1 MSVRLSL
8 AEQIAQLQEA
18 APVDFDPEDTL
29 AGAEPAEDLPE
40 TTARE
45 HYVEVGPSAL
55 RKLQSV
61 ADPKYAGVKTSRKQ
75 LLEGSDGDAN
85 DLEEEEEEENY
96 SQGGSEVE
104 SDAESRNE
112 GDQDQDESIPSQSE
126 PEEDSDAEE
135 RHAPSPPP
143 PKPRNDVE
151 PEPAEDLPSTLRKTR
166 DEDRKKGKAVSQQIA
181 IWETL
186 LDARIR
192 LQKSVIAANR
202 LPPSS
207 HLAPYT
213 EVEECRQSLDKML
226 EEAFLLSDELFDFQ
240 EKLMSAN
247 ESIVL
252 PPRKRQRVEEDAPVD
267 HSTQLHEA
275 TNAVSALEH
284 VYHPHLVQTLSK
296 WSAKIQAVAPAA
308 LLPSNRNAFS
318 SRNSQ
323 NLKSAVQLIDETL
336 LDHRKL
342 LARTQVRRGKGV
354 RVGETADAEED
365 QEKVD
370 VDVFDDTDFYQQL
383 LRDIIDSRGNGPG
396 ADDWMSVQKQKKAKK
411 KVDTK
416 ASKGR
421 KLRYEA
427 HEKLQNFMVPVPVP
441 GMWHEE
447 QIDEL
452 FSSIMGRGF
461 EGALGQVEESM
472 GDEPPLGDVLK
483 GGFKVFG

>member
-40 TTARE
+40 TTATARE
-45 HYVEVGPSAL
+45 HYVDVGPTAL
-55 RKLQSV
+55 RRLQSV

-75 LLEGSDGDAN
+75 LMEGSDGEPS
-85 DLEEEEEEENY
+85 DLEEEEENY
-96 SQGGSEVE
+96 PQGRSQSE
-104 SDAESRNE
+104 SDGESGNE
-112 GDQDQDESIPSQSE
+112 EDEDDEGESVPSQSE
-126 PEEDSDAEE
+126 PEEGSDTEE
-135 RHAPSPPP
+135 RHVSAPP
-143 PKPRNDVE
+143 PKRRNEEE

-166 DEDRKKGKAVSQQIA
+166 EEDRKKGKAVSQQIA
-181 IWETL
+181 LWETL

-192 LQKSVIAANR
+192 LQKSVVAANQ
-202 LPPSS
+202 LPSSS
-207 HLAPYT
+207 HLARYA
-213 EVEECRQSLDKML
+213 EIEECRQSLDKML
-226 EEAFLLSDELFDFQ
+226 EEAFLLSDELFNFQ
-240 EKLMSAN
+240 EKLISAN
-247 ESIVL
+247 ESPP
-252 PPRKRQRVEEDAPVD
+252 PPRKRRRLQDDAPPD
-267 HSTQLHEA
+267 YSTQLHEA

-284 VYHPHLVQTLSK
+284 AYHPHLVQTLSK
-296 WSAKIQAVAPAA
+296 WSAKIQAVAPTT
-308 LLPSNRNAFS
+308 LLPSNRNTFS
-318 SRNSQ
+318 SRSSQ
-323 NLKSAVQLIDETL
+323 NLKSAGQLIDETL

-354 RVGETADAEED
+354 RVGETADTEEED
-365 QEKVD
+365 RVD
-370 VDVFDDTDFYQQL
+370 ADVFDDTDFYQQL

-421 KLRYEA
+421 KLRYEV

-447 QIDEL
+447 QVDEL
-452 FSSIMGRGF
+452 FSSIMGKGF
-461 EGALGQVEESM
+461 EGALGKEDESM
-472 GDEPPLGDVLK
+472 GVDEQPVGDVLK
-483 GGFKVFG
+483 GGFRVFG

>member
-1 MSVRLSL
+1 MSARLSL

-40 TTARE
+40 TSTARE
-45 HYVEVGPSAL
+45 HYVDVGPSVL

-61 ADPKYAGVKTSRKQ
+61 ADPKYAAVKTSRKQ
-75 LLEGSDGDAN
+75 LMEGSDGEPSDF
-85 DLEEEEEEENY
+85 EEEENY
-96 SQGGSEVE
+96 PQGDNDEAR
-104 SDAESRNE
+104 SD
-112 GDQDQDESIPSQSE
+112 DESGDEEDRNDDESVPSQSE
-126 PEEDSDAEE
+126 PEEESDSEK
-135 RHAPSPPP
+135 RHAPAPPP
-143 PKPRNDVE
+143 PKPPKDSG
-151 PEPAEDLPSTLRKTR
+151 PEPADDLTSTLRKTR

-181 IWETL
+181 LWETL

-192 LQKSVIAANR
+192 LQKSVVAANR
-202 LPPSS
+202 LPSSS
-207 HLAPYT
+207 HLPQYT
-213 EVEECRQSLDKML
+213 EIEECQQSLDKML
-226 EEAFLLSDELFDFQ
+226 EEAFLLSDELFDVQ

-247 ESIVL
+247 ESIDL
-252 PPRKRQRVEEDAPVD
+252 PPRKRRKLQD
-267 HSTQLHEA
+267 HATPDYSTQLHEA
-275 TNAVSALEH
+275 TNAFSALEH
-284 VYHPHLVQTLSK
+284 AYHPHLVQTLSK

-308 LLPSNRNAFS
+308 LLPSNRNTFS

-323 NLKSAVQLIDETL
+323 NLKSAVQLIDEIL
-336 LDHRKL
+336 VDHRKL

-354 RVGETADAEED
+354 RVGDAAEAAAEED
-365 QEKVD
+365 TVD
-370 VDVFDDTDFYQQL
+370 ADVFDDTDFYQQL
-383 LRDIIDSRGNGPG
+383 LRDIIDSRGNGLG

-461 EGALGQVEESM
+461 EGALGQADEIM
-472 GDEPPLGDVLK
+472 GVDEPPLGEVLTS
-483 GGFKVFG
+483 GFRVFG